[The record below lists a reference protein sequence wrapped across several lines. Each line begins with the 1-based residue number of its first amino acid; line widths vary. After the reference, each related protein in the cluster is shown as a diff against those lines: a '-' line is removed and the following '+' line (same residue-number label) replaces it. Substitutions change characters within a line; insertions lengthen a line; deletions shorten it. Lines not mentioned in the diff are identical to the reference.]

1 MCRSVMVAG
10 TLVGTKVYIHIQ
22 RILAEMVEATGKD
35 TEEDVGRE
43 RTHYDLDSLS
53 DEAEYKRKEKEEDDQ
68 RGISWSQ
75 IRMTAPDL
83 YIVSL
88 IILVFG
94 FAVVLSVPIS
104 IITGTQ
110 IPFVPEELL
119 ALGST
124 LMLLVGI
131 LIIFL
136 SFRLIRREKE
146 AWTMT
151 MLLLSFTLIAGI
163 IAGTFTSI
171 TTAALVILLMVYL
184 WFRRNLFTITTKYSF
199 GPRQTIAFATLAMV
213 IFYGVIGSMYLSDQ
227 GGFLDSR
234 GDPITGYTDALYYT
248 IDTITTLGS
257 ASYEPQDDVS
267 KWFTIGLMVMGI
279 TAFLGAVGVLLGP
292 YIERRL
298 MGVVGV
304 LSRIQETP
312 LKDHI
317 LVCGHSS
324 ETDLLIDFLQERGQA
339 FVVIS
344 RDRDYVESLQEENV
358 NVILGDPAT
367 EEPLLSAKIETAKT
381 LVAIH
386 EDDAENAFIVITAKE
401 IRPEIFTIAMASLP
415 ENIPKLKK
423 VGANSVVAPSVI
435 VTRYIGRTALEGRP
449 DGAPEC

>member
-1 MCRSVMVAG
+1 MTGSPDSAKEG
-10 TLVGTKVYIHIQ
+10 DI
-22 RILAEMVEATGKD
+22 GKD
-35 TEEDVGRE
+35 HIHTDIA
-43 RTHYDLDSLS
+43 SLS
-53 DEAEYKRKEKEEDDQ
+53 DEPDDFEVPEEGPKQAGRK
-68 RGISWSQ
+68 ISWGL
-75 IRMTAPDL
+75 IRRTAPDL
-83 YIVSL
+83 YIVSIVIL
-88 IILVFG
+88 IFG

-104 IITGTQ
+104 ILTGTQ
-110 IPFVPEELL
+110 IPGIPPEML

-124 LMLLVGI
+124 LMLLIGI

-151 MLLLSFTLIAGI
+151 MLLLSFALVAGVVQ
-163 IAGTFTSI
+163 GTFTSI
-171 TTAALVILLMVYL
+171 TTAALVILLMAYL
-184 WFRRNLFTITTKYSF
+184 WLRRGLFTVTTKYGF
-199 GPRQTIAFATLAMV
+199 GPRQTLAFAALAMV
-213 IFYGVIGSMYLSDQ
+213 IFVGVIGTMYLSDHGGYLDAQ
-227 GGFLDSR
+227 GNGID
-234 GDPITGYTDALYYT
+234 TYTDALYYT
-248 IDTITTLGS
+248 LDTITTLGGS
-257 ASYEPQDDVS
+257 SYEPQDDAS

-279 TAFLGAVGVLLGP
+279 TAFLGAVGVLFGP

-324 ETDLLIDFLQERGQA
+324 ETDLLIDFLKERGQA
-339 FVVIS
+339 FVVVT
-344 RDRDYVESLQEENV
+344 RERDYVESLQEENV
-358 NVILGDPAT
+358 NVVLGDPAT

-401 IRPEIFTIAMASLP
+401 IRPDIFIIAMASLP

-423 VGANSVVAPSVI
+423 VGANNVVAPSVI

-449 DGAPEC
+449 VEGPEC

>member
-1 MCRSVMVAG
+1 MTGDAEEGKERGEHIHYDS
-10 TLVGTKVYIHIQ
+10 LPYIDEEQ
-22 RILAEMVEATGKD
+22 DLEVPQK
-35 TEEDVGRE
+35 TEENDR
-43 RTHYDLDSLS
+43 
-53 DEAEYKRKEKEEDDQ
+53 RKITW
-68 RGISWSQ
+68 RQ
-75 IRMTAPDL
+75 IRRTAPDL
-83 YIVSL
+83 YIVSIVIL
-88 IILVFG
+88 IFG

-104 IITGTQ
+104 ILTGTQ
-110 IPFVPEELL
+110 IPGIPPEML

-124 LMLLVGI
+124 LMLLIGV
-131 LIIFL
+131 LIILL
-136 SFRLIRREKE
+136 SFRLIRRERE

-151 MLLLSFTLIAGI
+151 MLLLGFTLFAGLI
-163 IAGTFTSI
+163 QGTFTSI
-171 TTAALVILLMVYL
+171 TTAVLVILLMVYL
-184 WFRRNLFTITTKYSF
+184 WLRRGLFTVSTKYSF
-199 GPRQTIAFATLAMV
+199 GPRQTLAFAALAMV
-213 IFYGVIGSMYLSDQ
+213 IFYGVLGSMYLSDQ
-227 GGFLDSR
+227 GGFEDSQ
-234 GDPITGYTDALYYT
+234 GNGIDGYTDALYYT

-257 ASYEPQDDVS
+257 SSYEPQDDVS

-344 RDRDYVESLQEENV
+344 RDRDYVEALQEGNV
-358 NVILGDPAT
+358 NVVIGDPAT

-423 VGANSVVAPSVI
+423 VGADSVVAPSVI

-449 DGAPEC
+449 ADGPE

>member
-1 MCRSVMVAG
+1 MTGDAEEGKERG
-10 TLVGTKVYIHIQ
+10 EHI
-22 RILAEMVEATGKD
+22 
-35 TEEDVGRE
+35 
-43 RTHYDLDSLS
+43 HYDSLPYI
-53 DEAEYKRKEKEEDDQ
+53 DEDQDLKVPQKTEDQDHRKITW
-68 RGISWSQ
+68 RQ
-75 IRMTAPDL
+75 IRRTAPDL
-83 YIVSL
+83 YIVSIVIL
-88 IILVFG
+88 IFG

-104 IITGTQ
+104 ILTGTQ
-110 IPFVPEELL
+110 IPGIPPEML

-124 LMLLVGI
+124 LMLLIGV
-131 LIIFL
+131 LIILL
-136 SFRLIRREKE
+136 SFRLIRRERE

-151 MLLLSFTLIAGI
+151 MLLLGFTLFAGLI
-163 IAGTFTSI
+163 QGTFTSI
-171 TTAALVILLMVYL
+171 TTAVLVILLMVYL
-184 WFRRNLFTITTKYSF
+184 WLRRGLFTVSTKYSF
-199 GPRQTIAFATLAMV
+199 GPRQTIAFAALAMV
-213 IFYGVIGSMYLSDQ
+213 IFYGVLGSMYLSDQ
-227 GGFLDSR
+227 GGFEDSQ
-234 GDPITGYTDALYYT
+234 GNGIDGYTDALYYT

-257 ASYEPQDDVS
+257 SSYEPQDDVS

-298 MGVVGV
+298 MGVVGM

-358 NVILGDPAT
+358 NVVIGDPAT

-401 IRPEIFTIAMASLP
+401 IRPDIFTIAMASLP

-423 VGANSVVAPSVI
+423 VGADSVVAPSVI

-449 DGAPEC
+449 ADGPEC

>member
-1 MCRSVMVAG
+1 MSMTG
-10 TLVGTKVYIHIQ
+10 EEKDGKEEGEHINYDSLPYID
-22 RILAEMVEATGKD
+22 E
-35 TEEDVGRE
+35 EEDLEVSK
-43 RTHYDLDSLS
+43 RT
-53 DEAEYKRKEKEEDDQ
+53 DDQ
-68 RGISWSQ
+68 ERRKITWRQ
-75 IRMTAPDL
+75 IRKTAPDL
-83 YIVSL
+83 YIVS
-88 IILVFG
+88 IVILVFG
-94 FAVVLSVPIS
+94 FAVVLSVPVS
-104 IITGTQ
+104 ILTGTQ
-110 IPFVPEELL
+110 IPGIPPEML

-124 LMLLVGI
+124 LMLLIGI

-136 SFRLIRREKE
+136 TFRLIRRERE

-151 MLLLSFTLIAGI
+151 MLLLAFTLIAGLI
-163 IAGTFTSI
+163 QGTISSI
-171 TTAALVILLMVYL
+171 STAVMVIGLMVYL
-184 WFRRNLFTITTKYSF
+184 WLRRGMFTVTTKYTF
-199 GPRQTIAFATLAMV
+199 GPRQTLAFAALAMV
-213 IFYGVIGSMYLSDQ
+213 IFYGVLGSSYLSDQ
-227 GGFLDSR
+227 GGFVDSQ
-234 GDPITGYTDALYYT
+234 GNGIDGYTDALYYT

-257 ASYEPQDDVS
+257 SSYEPQDDVS

-344 RDRDYVESLQEENV
+344 RDKDYVESLRQENV
-358 NVILGDPAT
+358 NVVMGDPAT
-367 EEPLLSAKIETAKT
+367 EEALLSAKIETAKT

-386 EDDAENAFIVITAKE
+386 DDDAENAFIVITAKE
-401 IRPEIFTIAMASLP
+401 IRPDIFIIAMASLP

-423 VGANSVVAPSVI
+423 VGANNVVAPSVI

-449 DGAPEC
+449 SDDPEC